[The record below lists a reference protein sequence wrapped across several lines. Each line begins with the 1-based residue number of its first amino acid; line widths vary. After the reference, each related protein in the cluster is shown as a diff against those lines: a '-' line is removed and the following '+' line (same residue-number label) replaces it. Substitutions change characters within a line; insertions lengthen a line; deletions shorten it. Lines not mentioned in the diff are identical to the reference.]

1 MHTYGICK
9 GEAQMKNRNLSAR
22 FIGKFSSIQSVIFA
36 TVAVLVLSA
45 VVIVT
50 GVSMKFTNTSIFE
63 NSSEYTHTII
73 QQMNQNIDSYIDYME
88 NIAYLISSNEDV
100 QDYLFDEKIDNE
112 GRYRILN
119 QFQTILDSRSDIRN
133 VGIISKNGR
142 MLINDGSKSV
152 NQDLDLNTQEWYATA
167 LEKPNG
173 PILTSSHV
181 QHIISGERPWVI
193 TLSRGIRDRSGSG
206 EKEGVFFIDLNYS
219 AISELCDQSTVG
231 TKGYAF
237 ILDAKGNIVFHPQQ
251 QQLYNELQ
259 TENISLIMDTDED
272 TVLTGTG
279 NDGKLYSISRSEKTG
294 WTVVDC
300 TNVKE
305 LLSKSRQAQSVYV
318 LTAIILVIVALLFS
332 RFMARSI
339 TLPIQKLRDSMK
351 KVQEGDFSVSDVV
364 VDSKNEIGS
373 LTKSFDVMTHRIHEL
388 MEQNV
393 HEQEEKRKSELKALQ
408 SQINPHFLYNTLDSI
423 IWMAEGKKNEEVVLM
438 TASLARLLRQSI
450 SNEDEVVPI
459 ANEVEYARG
468 YLTIQKMRYKDK
480 LEFQIDVDS
489 SILYI
494 PLIKLVL
501 QPIIENAIYHG
512 LKYKE
517 SKGLLIVKGFMK
529 DGNAV
534 LQVIDDGVG
543 MDEETLAHIYDKHK
557 VNYHSN
563 GVGVYNVQKR
573 LKLYY
578 GDDYGITYESEK
590 GKGTT
595 ATITIPGR
603 QEGQI

>member
-1 MHTYGICK
+1 
-9 GEAQMKNRNLSAR
+9 MKNRNLSAR

-119 QFQTILDSRSDIRN
+119 QLQTILDSRSDIRN

-152 NQDLDLNTQEWYATA
+152 NQDLDINTQEWYATA

-219 AISELCDQSTVG
+219 AISGLCDQSTVG

-237 ILDAKGNIVFHPQQ
+237 ILDAKGNIVYHPQQ

-480 LEFQIDVDS
+480 LEFQIEVDS

-578 GDDYGITYESEK
+578 GEDYGITYTSEL

>member
-1 MHTYGICK
+1 
-9 GEAQMKNRNLSAR
+9 MKNKNLSAR

-119 QFQTILDSRSDIRN
+119 QLQTILDSRSDIRN

-237 ILDAKGNIVFHPQQ
+237 ILDAKGNIVYHPQQ

-480 LEFQIDVDS
+480 LEFQIEVDS

-543 MDEETLAHIYDKHK
+543 MDEETLAHIYDNHK

-578 GDDYGITYESEK
+578 GEDYGITYTSEL

>member
-1 MHTYGICK
+1 
-9 GEAQMKNRNLSAR
+9 MKNKNLSAR

-73 QQMNQNIDSYIDYME
+73 QQMNQNINSYIDYME

-119 QFQTILDSRSDIRN
+119 QLQTILDSRSDIRN

-237 ILDAKGNIVFHPQQ
+237 ILDAKGNIVYHPQQ

-480 LEFQIDVDS
+480 LEFQIEVDS

-578 GDDYGITYESEK
+578 GEDYGITYTSEL

>member
-1 MHTYGICK
+1 
-9 GEAQMKNRNLSAR
+9 MKKKNLSAR
-22 FIGKFSSIQSVIFA
+22 FIGKFSSIQSAIFA
-36 TVAVLVLSA
+36 TVAILVLSA

-50 GVSMKFTNTSIFE
+50 GVSMKFTNNSIFE

-100 QDYLFDEKIDNE
+100 QDYFFDETVDNE

-119 QFQTILDSRSDIRN
+119 QFRTILDSRSDIRN

-152 NQDLDLNTQEWYATA
+152 NQDLDLNTQEWYSKA
-167 LEKPNG
+167 LKSPNG

-219 AISELCDQSTVG
+219 AISELCDQNTVG

-237 ILDAKGNIVFHPQQ
+237 ILDAKGNIVYHPQQ

-259 TENISLIMDTDED
+259 TENISLIMDADKD
-272 TVLTGTG
+272 TVLTDTG
-279 NDGKLYSISRSEKTG
+279 NNGKLYSISRSDKTG

-300 TNVKE
+300 TNVRE

-318 LTAIILVIVALLFS
+318 LTAIVLVIVALLFS

-364 VDSKNEIGS
+364 VDSRNEIGS

-408 SQINPHFLYNTLDSI
+408 SQINPHFLSNTLDSI

-480 LEFQIDVDS
+480 LEFRIDVDP

-543 MDEETLAHIYDKHK
+543 MDEETLSHIYDKHK

-603 QEGQI
+603 QEGQL

>member
-1 MHTYGICK
+1 MHTDRIRK
-9 GEAQMKNRNLSAR
+9 GEPPMKKKGLSTM
-22 FIGKFSSIQSVIFA
+22 IVGKFKSIQSVIFA
-36 TVAVLVLSA
+36 TVAFLVLSA

-50 GVSMKFTNTSIFE
+50 GVSMRFTNNSIFE

-88 NIAYLISSNEDV
+88 NIAYLISSSEDV
-100 QDYLFDEKIDNE
+100 QDYLFDDEIDNE

-119 QFQTILDSRSDIRN
+119 QFETILDSRSDIRN

-142 MLINDGSKSV
+142 MLINDGKKSV
-152 NQDLDLNTQEWYATA
+152 NSDLDLNTQEWYTQA
-167 LEKPNG
+167 LDSPEG
-173 PILTSSHV
+173 PMLTSSHV

-193 TLSRGIRDRSGSG
+193 TLSRGIRDREGSG

-237 ILDAKGNIVFHPQQ
+237 ILDARGNIVYHPQQ

-259 TENISLIMDTDED
+259 TENISLIMDTEDD

-279 NDGKLYSISRSEKTG
+279 SNGKLYSISRSDKTG

-300 TNVKE
+300 TNVRE
-305 LLSKSRQAQSVYV
+305 LLSKSRQAQSIYV
-318 LTAIILVIVALLFS
+318 LTAVILVIVALLFS

-364 VDSKNEIGS
+364 VDSDNEIGS
-373 LTKSFDVMTHRIHEL
+373 LTKSFDVMTHRIQEL

-423 IWMAEGKKNEEVVLM
+423 IWMAEGRKYEEVVLM

-459 ANEVEYARG
+459 ANEVEYAKG

-480 LEFQIDVDS
+480 LEFQIDVDP
-489 SILYI
+489 SILHI

-517 SKGLLIVKGFMK
+517 SKGLLIIKGFMK

-534 LQVIDDGVG
+534 LQVIDNGVG
-543 MDEETLAHIYDKHK
+543 MDEETLEHIYDKHK

-573 LKLYY
+573 LQLYY
-578 GDDYGITYESEK
+578 GESYGITYESEK
-590 GKGTT
+590 GVGTT
-595 ATITIPGR
+595 ATITIPGI
-603 QEGQI
+603 QEESI

>member
-1 MHTYGICK
+1 
-9 GEAQMKNRNLSAR
+9 MKNKNLSAR

-36 TVAVLVLSA
+36 TVAVLILSA

-173 PILTSSHV
+173 SILTSSHV

-219 AISELCDQSTVG
+219 AISGLCDQSTVG

-237 ILDAKGNIVFHPQQ
+237 ILDAKGNIVYHPQQ

-480 LEFQIDVDS
+480 LEFQIEVDS

-578 GDDYGITYESEK
+578 GEDYGITYTSEL

>member
-1 MHTYGICK
+1 
-9 GEAQMKNRNLSAR
+9 MKNRNLSAR

-119 QFQTILDSRSDIRN
+119 QLQTILDSRSDIRN

-237 ILDAKGNIVFHPQQ
+237 ILDAKGNIVYHPQQ

-423 IWMAEGKKNEEVVLM
+423 IWMSEGKKNEEVVLM

-480 LEFQIDVDS
+480 LEFQIEVDS

-578 GDDYGITYESEK
+578 GEDYGITYTSEL

>member
-1 MHTYGICK
+1 
-9 GEAQMKNRNLSAR
+9 MKNKNLSAR

-73 QQMNQNIDSYIDYME
+73 QQMNQNIDSYINYME

-119 QFQTILDSRSDIRN
+119 QLQTILDSRSDIRN

-237 ILDAKGNIVFHPQQ
+237 ILDAKGNIVYHPQQ

-480 LEFQIDVDS
+480 LEFQIEVDS

-578 GDDYGITYESEK
+578 GEDYGITYTSEL

>member
-1 MHTYGICK
+1 
-9 GEAQMKNRNLSAR
+9 MKNKNLSAR

-119 QFQTILDSRSDIRN
+119 QLQTILDSRSDIRN

-237 ILDAKGNIVFHPQQ
+237 ILDAKGNIVYHPQQ

-393 HEQEEKRKSELKALQ
+393 HEQKEKRKSELKALQ

-480 LEFQIDVDS
+480 LEFQIEVDS

-578 GDDYGITYESEK
+578 GEDYGITYTSEL

>member
-1 MHTYGICK
+1 
-9 GEAQMKNRNLSAR
+9 MKNRNLSAR

-219 AISELCDQSTVG
+219 AISGLCDQSTVG

-237 ILDAKGNIVFHPQQ
+237 ILDAKGNIVYHPQQ

>member
-1 MHTYGICK
+1 
-9 GEAQMKNRNLSAR
+9 MKNKNLSAR

-219 AISELCDQSTVG
+219 AISGLCDQSTVG

-237 ILDAKGNIVFHPQQ
+237 ILDAKGNIVYHPQQ

-480 LEFQIDVDS
+480 LEFQIEVDS

-578 GDDYGITYESEK
+578 GEDYGITYTSEL

-595 ATITIPGR
+595 VTITIPGR

>member
-1 MHTYGICK
+1 
-9 GEAQMKNRNLSAR
+9 MKNKNLSAR

-119 QFQTILDSRSDIRN
+119 QLQTILDSRSDIRN

-237 ILDAKGNIVFHPQQ
+237 ILDAKGNIVYHPQQ

-259 TENISLIMDTDED
+259 TEYISLIMDTDED

-480 LEFQIDVDS
+480 LEFQIEVDS

-578 GDDYGITYESEK
+578 GEDYGITYTSEL

>member
-1 MHTYGICK
+1 
-9 GEAQMKNRNLSAR
+9 MKNKNLSAR

-119 QFQTILDSRSDIRN
+119 QLQTILDSRSDIRN

-237 ILDAKGNIVFHPQQ
+237 ILDAKGNIVYHPQQ

-364 VDSKNEIGS
+364 VDSRNEIGS

-450 SNEDEVVPI
+450 SNEDELVTI

-480 LEFQIDVDS
+480 LEFQIEVDS

-578 GDDYGITYESEK
+578 GEDYGITYTSEL

>member
-1 MHTYGICK
+1 
-9 GEAQMKNRNLSAR
+9 MKNRNLSAR

-36 TVAVLVLSA
+36 TVAVLILSA

-219 AISELCDQSTVG
+219 AISGLCDQSTVG

-237 ILDAKGNIVFHPQQ
+237 ILDAKGNIVYHPQQ

-480 LEFQIDVDS
+480 LEFQIEVDS

-543 MDEETLAHIYDKHK
+543 MDEETLAHIYDKDK

-578 GDDYGITYESEK
+578 GEDYGITYTSEL